1 MTPRCVRSPMALHSV
16 VEVVTRLGETTVAL
30 THVRLGERFDV
41 GPEHGVEAPFT
52 LVESTEH
59 GFVVRRG
66 SGEPAMPLAEPANAS
81 ASIDLTFGL
90 VTIRVT
96 PTTLVPAK
104 LARRAV
110 DRRPLAYGSG
120 SLAVHVGLLAIAT
133 WLAATDEDTA
143 AGTTDRKRRPTR
155 IARFAVAEQTVK
167 REDKPPPLETPITV
181 DESPAEKPITDD
193 KAEGA
198 AASRDSVAMP
208 NGHGE
213 KVPATVDSQASEG
226 SPETGRG
233 FDPDANPNFDTVKLG
248 KYTTVST
255 GASAGAQYKL
265 AGENG
270 QRKPL
275 IVVSCDSSSCVIIG
289 GDPASGIR
297 EALEARLDEIVGC
310 YEKHEST
317 AGKKVELDF
326 GIDSSGKVDT
336 VAVGGVGDYDS
347 CVATI
352 INSLEIP
359 AKK

>member
-1 MTPRCVRSPMALHSV
+1 MHRRVRAAMAPHAV
-16 VEVVTRLGETTVAL
+16 VEVVVRLGETTVAL
-30 THVRLGERFDV
+30 AHVRPGGRFDV
-41 GPEHGVEAPFT
+41 GRDVAIDVAPFT
-52 LVESTEH
+52 LVESAAH
-59 GFVVRRG
+59 GFVVRAAPDA
-66 SGEPAMPLAEPANAS
+66 PATPLADPIELA
-81 ASIDLTFGL
+81 FGL

-96 PTTLVPAK
+96 ATTLVPTRV
-104 LARRAV
+104 ARRAI
-110 DRRPLAYGSG
+110 DQRPLAYGSG
-120 SLAVHVGLLAIAT
+120 SLAVHIGLLALAT
-133 WLAATDEDTA
+133 WLATPDEDSVPGA
-143 AGTTDRKRRPTR
+143 EDRKRRPTR

-167 REDKPPPLETPITV
+167 RVDKPPPLETPVTV
-181 DESPAEKPITDD
+181 DDSPAEKPTTDD
-193 KAEGA
+193 DAN
-198 AASRDSVAMP
+198 ASIASTESVATP

-213 KVPATVDSQASEG
+213 KVPATAESAASDG
-226 SPETGRG
+226 TGDGQR

-255 GASAGAQYKL
+255 GSSAGAEFRL

-297 EALEARLDEIVGC
+297 EALEAKLEDIVGC
-310 YEKHEST
+310 YEKHAST

-326 GIDSSGKVDT
+326 GINATGKVDQ

-352 INSLEIP
+352 INNLDFTP
-359 AKK
+359 K

>member
-1 MTPRCVRSPMALHSV
+1 MAPRCVRAAMALHSV

-30 THVRLGERFDV
+30 THVRPGGRFEV
-41 GPEHGVEAPFT
+41 GLDHGVDAPFT

-59 GFVVRRG
+59 GFVLRTG
-66 SGEPAMPLAEPANAS
+66 SGEPTTPLADPVE
-81 ASIDLTFGL
+81 LTFGL

-133 WLAATDEDTA
+133 WLASTDEDTA

-167 REDKPPPLETPITV
+167 REDKPPPLDTPITV

-213 KVPATVDSQASEG
+213 KVPSTVDSQASEG
-226 SPETGRG
+226 SPEPGRG

-255 GASAGAQYKL
+255 GASAGAEYKL

-326 GIDSSGKVDT
+326 GISESGKVDT

-359 AKK
+359 AKR